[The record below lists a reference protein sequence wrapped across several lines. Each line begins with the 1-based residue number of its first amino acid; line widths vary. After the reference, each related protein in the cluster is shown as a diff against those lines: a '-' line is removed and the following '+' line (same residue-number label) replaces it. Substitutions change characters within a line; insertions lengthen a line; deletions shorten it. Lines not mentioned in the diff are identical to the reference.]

1 MAEVDFSIFLTLLEF
16 ASMKVNIVYNDVPL
30 KEMMLRSEF
39 YLSNIERMT
48 KTKKAVNM
56 LVNIVAFDQFL
67 VMKEIVSQGNVS
79 LEGMNPDD
87 NNHLLSLALRNE
99 SFHMIAYLLI
109 FGLDPYPVWSSA
121 KINELRQEYIYDDEY
136 GLQFV
141 EKYLKTI

>member
-56 LVNIVAFDQFL
+56 LVNIVAFD
-67 VMKEIVSQGNVS
+67 
-79 LEGMNPDD
+79 
-87 NNHLLSLALRNE
+87 
-99 SFHMIAYLLI
+99 
-109 FGLDPYPVWSSA
+109 
-121 KINELRQEYIYDDEY
+121 
-136 GLQFV
+136 
-141 EKYLKTI
+141 